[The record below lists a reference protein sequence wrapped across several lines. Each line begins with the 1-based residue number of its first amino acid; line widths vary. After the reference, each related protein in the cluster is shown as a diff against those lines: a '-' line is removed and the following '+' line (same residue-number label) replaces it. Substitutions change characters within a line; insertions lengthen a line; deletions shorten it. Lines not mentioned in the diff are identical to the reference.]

1 MGGSC
6 KKGKNRDI
14 NNNNN
19 NDDNNNHN
27 KHFTQKRSF
36 MNVRRYIKIDLR
48 KNYSCH
54 GPGNRHERTA
64 VSCTESETTQN
75 LRNEF
80 SIST

>member
-1 MGGSC
+1 
-6 KKGKNRDI
+6 
-14 NNNNN
+14 
-19 NDDNNNHN
+19 
-27 KHFTQKRSF
+27 

-54 GPGNRHERTA
+54 GPGNRHERTT

-80 SIST
+80 SISR